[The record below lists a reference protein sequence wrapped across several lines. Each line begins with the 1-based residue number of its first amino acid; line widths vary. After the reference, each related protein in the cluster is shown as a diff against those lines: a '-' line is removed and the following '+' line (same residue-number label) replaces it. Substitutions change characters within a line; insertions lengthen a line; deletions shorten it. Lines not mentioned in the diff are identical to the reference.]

1 MVVSAGSN
9 AMAVNFRSVLPALSW
24 ISTIGLAGLVS
35 AQPPAPTAERPHL
48 AKDAKEAM
56 DFLVTWARITSG
68 EDNFKGA
75 TYVGSESCK
84 GGGCH
89 DQQLAEWRTTW
100 HSKILTLPSTETVTG
115 NFNNAVIHFQNVRAV
130 AKGHDPDLGK
140 LQNVPVNFNVRTET
154 GNGKY
159 FFVIVDPRDTS
170 SPQKG
175 PRYEVA
181 LVVGGK
187 WQQTYHVR
195 PVGADGNPGEFYFPA
210 PIRWSVNPDTSS
222 GEPPGRW
229 EIVNFQPENWV
240 WYDNSDVAIPR
251 NPSELPVGRF
261 GEAKCMGC

>member
-1 MVVSAGSN
+1 MYTKWER
-9 AMAVNFRSVLPALSW
+9 AMAVEPRNFAPALAC
-24 ISTIGLAGLVS
+24 IAALALADLAW
-35 AQPPAPTAERPHL
+35 AQSPAPSANRPYL

-56 DFLVTWARITSG
+56 DFLANWTRITSG
-68 EDNFKGA
+68 EEYFKGA
-75 TYVGSESCK
+75 TYVGSENCK
-84 GGGCH
+84 GCH
-89 DQQLAEWRTTW
+89 DQQLDEWRKTW
-100 HSKILTLPSTETVTG
+100 HSKILTAPSAATVNG
-115 NFNNAVIHFQNVRAV
+115 DFNNAVIHFQNVRAV